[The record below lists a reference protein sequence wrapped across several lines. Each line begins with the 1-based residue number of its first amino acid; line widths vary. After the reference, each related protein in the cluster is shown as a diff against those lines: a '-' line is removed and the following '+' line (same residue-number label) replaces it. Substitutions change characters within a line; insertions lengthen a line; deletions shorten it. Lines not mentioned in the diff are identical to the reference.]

1 MAELSSSH
9 DLHPSSG
16 GRFVFERIE
25 PTAAIEYR
33 VQVFL
38 PDHARFDATLAWVE
52 GVAELREH
60 ADNASVP
67 AELRAWARDEVLK
80 LARVLHRDPK
90 PRLSR
95 WRG

>member
-1 MAELSSSH
+1 M
-9 DLHPSSG
+9 
-16 GRFVFERIE
+16 FERIE
-25 PTAAIEYR
+25 TAPTVEYR

-38 PDHARFDATLAWVE
+38 PEQASFEATLTWVE
-52 GVAELREH
+52 GVAELRE
-60 ADNASVP
+60 AAANASLP
-67 AELRAWARDEVLK
+67 EAPRAWARAEALK